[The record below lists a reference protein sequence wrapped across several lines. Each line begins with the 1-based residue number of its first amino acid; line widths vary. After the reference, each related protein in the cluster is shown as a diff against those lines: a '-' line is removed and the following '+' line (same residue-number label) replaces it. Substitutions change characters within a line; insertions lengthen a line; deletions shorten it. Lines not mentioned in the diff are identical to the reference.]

1 MFPHLLSWFLA
12 VCGNP
17 PLQSLP
23 LQVNNSIK
31 ISGSCYEPSTGRD
44 LEIRAFAIFKSGKM
58 ALGQSKLEGIFNRF
72 SLQLPDSTKFLSFEA
87 NGFQTTTVPVNF
99 IDKIESGYDFKVLIP
114 MSAKDSL
121 PIPTP
126 NYFYFRY
133 NAPDSMDV
141 RHELRY
147 LDGDRIGGFYWDVNH
162 KYNKGKHLP
171 AMSTDVH
178 GLKLGRYKYSVFASD
193 ESLLFDEE
201 MVLSAGIN
209 FKVIRFNK
217 IAKPKIKTETKD
229 EKMSFNTRTLYFDQ
243 SNVEL
248 KAKVKTTLDSV
259 ALFLSNQQQMVVHVT
274 GYTDN
279 VGDRDKNLVLSEY
292 RARTVMNYLI
302 EKGVRPEQVM
312 VAWKGSEN
320 PVSSN
325 DSEENKIKNRRVVI
339 QVVHK

>member
-1 MFPHLLSWFLA
+1 MLPYLLSWFLTIS
-12 VCGNP
+12 GNS
-17 PLQSLP
+17 SLKSVP

-31 ISGSCYEPSTGRD
+31 ISGSCYEPATGRD
-44 LEIRAFAIFKSGKM
+44 LEIRAFAIFNSGKM
-58 ALGQSKLEGIFNRF
+58 VLGQSKLEGIFNRF
-72 SLQLPDSTKFLSFEA
+72 SLQVPDSTKFLSFET

-99 IDKIESGYDFKVLIP
+99 IDNIESGYDFKVLIP

-121 PIPTP
+121 PILPP

-147 LDGDRIGGFYWDVNH
+147 LDGDKIGGFYWDFNH

-178 GLKLGRYKYSVFASD
+178 GLKLGRYKYSVFAPD

-217 IAKPKIKTETKD
+217 ITKPKIKTETKD
-229 EKMSFNTRTLYFDQ
+229 AEMLFNTRTLYFDQ

-248 KAKVKTTLDSV
+248 KAEVKTTLDSV
-259 ALFLSNQQQMVVHVT
+259 ALFLSKQPQMVAHVT

-302 EKGVRPEQVM
+302 EKGVCPEQIT
-312 VAWKGSEN
+312 VAWKGSDN
-320 PVSSN
+320 PASSN

-339 QVVHK
+339 QVVRK